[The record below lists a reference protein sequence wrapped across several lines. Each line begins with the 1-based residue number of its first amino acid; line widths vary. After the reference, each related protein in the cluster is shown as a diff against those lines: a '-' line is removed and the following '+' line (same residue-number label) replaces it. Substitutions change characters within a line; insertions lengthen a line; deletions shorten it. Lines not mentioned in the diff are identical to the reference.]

1 MLKEGEACGAPQKK
15 LCVFW
20 GAPTR
25 PHEKRAARHFNITGP
40 CFSVH
45 AMPRHED
52 EIFRLL
58 CATLGRRGVAA
69 RFALA
74 SEVSSETFAEMQA
87 LAESE
92 RVLPALYDALADRH
106 GTQVAKPM
114 RAVGAV
120 HREENRRRN
129 AAIRHALVELGE
141 AAAAEG
147 FAFAALK
154 GTAWVIEDGDGP
166 AAWRSMLDMD
176 VLVDAK
182 RFHDIPSFLDRLG
195 YIRLSNDARYDVNFH
210 HAPYARPDGPA
221 TIEVHRHLG
230 WRHRLLA
237 PDIVFD
243 CAQSIAAGLLLPAP
257 WCRAFHAIIHWQIQ
271 DFGLSRATMP
281 LKDVLEVDRFL
292 ARSDVDWAVLSA
304 HVGAAGAMEACEAAI
319 ALAVDLFGGSRPHEI
334 PLRAFGRRHV
344 ARALAR
350 KASPWRTWLAREKW
364 RAGTLWRCEK
374 VAYRCGI
381 NGAHPA
387 VIHAAVW
394 AGRLVRLPYLFA
406 RAVGIIARALTMLAS
421 DRKQRK
427 YFARVR

>member
-1 MLKEGEACGAPQKK
+1 MSG
-15 LCVFW
+15 
-20 GAPTR
+20 
-25 PHEKRAARHFNITGP
+25 RASFNIAGR

-45 AMPRHED
+45 TMSQHED
-52 EIFRLL
+52 EIFALL
-58 CATLGRRGVAA
+58 CGALGRRGPPAS
-69 RFALA
+69 FALA
-74 SEVSSETFAEMQA
+74 SELNSDTFAAMIG
-87 LAESE
+87 LAETE
-92 RVLPALYDALADRH
+92 RVLPALYDALANCH
-106 GTQVAKPM
+106 GAQVAKPI
-114 RAVGAV
+114 RAVCAV
-120 HREENRRRN
+120 HEEANRRRN
-129 AAIRHALVELGE
+129 AAIRQTLVELGE

-154 GTAWVIEDGDGP
+154 GAAWVIEDGDNA

-182 RFHDIPSFLDRLG
+182 CFDDIPLFLDRLG
-195 YIRLSNDARYDVNFH
+195 YVRLTNDARYDINFH

-221 TIEVHRHLG
+221 MIEVHRHLG

-237 PDIVFD
+237 PGIIFD
-243 CAQSIAAGLLLPAP
+243 RARPVAAGLLLPAP

-271 DFGLSRATMP
+271 DFGISRATMP
-281 LKDVLEVDRFL
+281 LKDVLEIDRFL
-292 ARSDVDWAVLSA
+292 ARSDVDWAVLAA
-304 HVGAAGAMEACEAAI
+304 HAGAAGAMEACEAAI

-344 ARALAR
+344 ARALSR

-381 NGAHPA
+381 SGAHPA

-394 AGRLVRLPYLFA
+394 AGRLVRLPYLFV
-406 RAVGIIARALTMLAS
+406 RTVGIIARAVTMLAS